1 MHFNWRKLRDPT
13 QEKADNKAWRA
24 ELTVLVQ
31 EDDELR
37 EDGRR
42 LCKFNLLALCYV
54 LGYCQITEDVHHEAI
69 AFFPEKDPN
78 KSVAQL
84 SQGIARRNS
93 LLYPRG
99 TFKTTLDAANII
111 QYILHYFFT
120 IAILIMCASKP
131 LAFALVDEISAHFYK
146 PKNRPP
152 TLFQALF
159 PELCVDVEPESGN
172 FTAAIRQT
180 EPTIKEPLLWGNSIG
195 SSTTGWH
202 PDVLVID
209 DIHDNRNSETY
220 EARIKISK
228 RYRMSRKILKPTGI
242 ELKIGTCYGPGDVFA
257 EEVLNSRPGTYRRV
271 YKPAMRLKSGERL
284 DPNGFP
290 DEEDVEL
297 LFPSILPYDYL
308 REEYEGGY
316 ESFMSQLML
325 DTYGSAEVVF
335 SEMQMLEAMMDE
347 EHLPVEGEIFIHWRM
362 ECRKMRWKT
371 TNGAVGIMHRN
382 RMTIAE
388 VMHGHF
394 KPSELARMIVTS
406 ARKYGQHEVSI
417 EESPGARLMQPT
429 INNYALT
436 VGWDVHI
443 NWTPFV
449 EDSGE
454 RDIFIRNIEADIA
467 SSRLNFS
474 NGIVKL
480 KPLIQGFVQY
490 GMIDEN
496 GLPDVVA
503 QVAGNLPQSIAAENA
518 EEDSAW
524 ETARERDKFNLIY
537 GRGPYARPEPEP
549 EEIAVEEPGIEDKTM
564 TSQGLEVWIPG
575 LEH

>member
-1 MHFNWRKLRDPT
+1 MHYNWRRLRDPM

-24 ELTVLVQ
+24 QLTVLVQ
-31 EDDELR
+31 EDEEMR

-42 LCKFNLLALCYV
+42 LCMFNLLALCYT

-78 KSVAQL
+78 RNVEQL
-84 SQGIARRNS
+84 SQGITRRNS

-111 QYILHYFFT
+111 QYILHYYLT
-120 IAILIMCASKP
+120 IAILIMCASKA
-131 LAFALVDEISAHFYK
+131 LSFALVDEIAAHFYR
-146 PKNRPP
+146 PKHRPP

-159 PELCVDVEPESGN
+159 PELCVDNEPEHGN
-172 FTAAIRQT
+172 FTAALRQT
-180 EPTIKEPLLWGNSIG
+180 EPKIKEPLLWGNSLG

-209 DIHDNRNSETY
+209 DVHDNRNSESY
-220 EARIKISK
+220 EARQKISR
-228 RYRMSRKILKPTGI
+228 RYKLSRKILKPTGI
-242 ELKIGTCYGPGDVFA
+242 EIKIGTCYGPGDVFA

-271 YKPAMRLKSGERL
+271 YKPAMRLRNGERL

-335 SEMQMLEAMMDE
+335 SETQMLDAMIE
-347 EHLPVEGEIFIHWRM
+347 EDKLPVEGETFIHWRI

-371 TNGAVGIMHRN
+371 TNGAVGILHRN
-382 RMTIAE
+382 RMYISE
-388 VMHGHF
+388 VLHGHF
-394 KPSELARMIVTS
+394 KPSELARIIVTA
-406 ARKYGQHEVSI
+406 ARKYGLHAISI
-417 EESPGARLMQPT
+417 EESPGARLMQPI

-436 VGWDVHI
+436 VGWDIHI
-443 NWTPFV
+443 NWTPFI
-449 EDSGE
+449 EDAGE

-467 SSRLNFS
+467 SSRLVFS

-490 GMIDEN
+490 GMIDES

-503 QVAGNLPQSIAAENA
+503 QVAGNLPQSIAAENS

-524 ETARERDKFNLIY
+524 EMARERDKYNLIY
-537 GRGPYARPEPEP
+537 NRGPYARPEPEP
-549 EEIAVEEPGIEDKTM
+549 EEVAVEEPRIEDQEVTG
-564 TSQGLEVWIPG
+564 QGLETWIPG
-575 LEH
+575 LE

>member
-1 MHFNWRKLRDPT
+1 MHFDWRRLRSPT

-78 KSVAQL
+78 KNVDQL
-84 SQGIARRNS
+84 SQGIKRRNS

-99 TFKTTLDAANII
+99 TYKSTLDLANII
-111 QYILHYFFT
+111 QYILHYFMT
-120 IAILIMCASKP
+120 IAILIMSASKP
-131 LAFALVDEISAHFYK
+131 LSFAFVDEISAHFYR
-146 PKNRPP
+146 PRNRPP

-159 PELCVDVEPESGN
+159 PELCVEVQPETGKFTTPLRQSEPS
-172 FTAAIRQT
+172 
-180 EPTIKEPLLWGNSIG
+180 IKEPLVWGNSLG

-202 PDVLVID
+202 PDLLVID
-209 DIHDNRNSETY
+209 DVHDNRNSETY
-220 EARIKISK
+220 EARLKISK
-228 RYRMSRKILKPTGI
+228 RYKMSRKILKPTGL
-242 ELKIGTCYGPGDVFA
+242 ELKIGTCYGPGDIFA
-257 EEVLNSRPGTYRRV
+257 EEVLNARPGTYNRV

-308 REEYEGGY
+308 SEEYSGGY

-325 DTYGSAEVVF
+325 DTYGAAEVVF
-335 SEMQMLEAMMDE
+335 SEMQMLEAMIDE
-347 EHLPVEGEIFIHWRM
+347 DRVPVEGETFIHWRL

-371 TNGAVGIMHRN
+371 TNGAVGVMHRN
-382 RMTIAE
+382 RMTIAD

-406 ARKYGQHEVSI
+406 ARKYGLHEISI

-436 VGWDVHI
+436 VGWDMHI
-443 NWTPFV
+443 NWTPYV

-467 SSRLNFS
+467 SSRLLFS

-503 QVAGNLPQSIAAENA
+503 QVAANLPQSIAAENS

-524 ETARERDKFNLIY
+524 EMMMERDKYNMIY
-537 GRGPYARPEPEP
+537 GRGAYARPEPEP
-549 EEIAVEEPGIEDKTM
+549 EEVVIEEPRIEDQELTG
-564 TSQGLEVWIPG
+564 QGLETWIPG
-575 LEH
+575 LE

>member
-1 MHFNWRKLRDPT
+1 MHFNWRRLRDPA

-37 EDGRR
+37 EEGRR
-42 LCKFNLLALCYV
+42 CCKTNLLALCYV
-54 LGYCQITEDVHHEAI
+54 LAYCLITEDVHHEAI

-78 KSVAQL
+78 KTVEQL
-84 SQGIARRNS
+84 SQGIPRRNS

-99 TFKTTLDAANII
+99 TYKSTLDLANVI

-120 IAILIMCASKP
+120 IAILIMSATKP
-131 LAFALVDEISAHFYK
+131 LAFAFVDEISAHFYK

-159 PELCVDVEPESGN
+159 PELCVDVEPEHGS
-172 FTAAIRQT
+172 FTAAIRQM
-180 EPTIKEPLLWGNSIG
+180 EPTIKEPMIWGNSLG

-209 DIHDNRNSETY
+209 DVHDNRNSETY

-228 RYRMSRKILKPTGI
+228 RYKMSRKILKPTGI
-242 ELKIGTCYGPGDVFA
+242 ELKIGTCYGPGDIFA
-257 EEVLNSRPGTYRRV
+257 EEVLNSRPGSYRRI

-308 REEYEGGY
+308 REEYEGY

-335 SEMQMLEAMMDE
+335 SEKQMLEAMIDE
-347 EHLPVEGEIFIHWRM
+347 EKFPVEGESFIHWRM
-362 ECRKMRWKT
+362 ECRKMRWHT
-371 TNGAVGIMHRN
+371 TNGAVGVLHRN
-382 RMTIAE
+382 RMYIAD
-388 VMHGHF
+388 VWHGHF
-394 KPSELARMIVTS
+394 KPSELARIIVTT
-406 ARKYGQHEVSI
+406 AREYGKHDVSI
-417 EESPGARLMQPT
+417 EESPGARLMEPT
-429 INNYALT
+429 IKNYALT
-436 VGWDVHI
+436 VGWDIHI

-467 SSRLNFS
+467 TSRLIFS

-503 QVAGNLPQSIAAENA
+503 QVAGNLPQSIAAEQS
-518 EEDSAW
+518 EEESAW
-524 ETARERDKFNLIY
+524 EMMRERDKYNMIY
-537 GRGPYARPEPEP
+537 GRGAYARPEPEP
-549 EEIAVEEPGIEDKTM
+549 EEVVVEEPGLEDETM
-564 TSQGLEVWIPG
+564 TSQGVELWIPG

>member
-1 MHFNWRKLRDPT
+1 MHFNWRRLRDPT

-24 ELTVLVQ
+24 ELTALAQ
-31 EDDELR
+31 ADDEIR
-37 EDGRR
+37 EEGRR
-42 LCKFNLLALCYV
+42 CCKTNLLALCYV
-54 LGYCQITEDVHHEAI
+54 LAYTLITEDVHHEAI

-78 KSVAQL
+78 KTVEQL
-84 SQGIARRNS
+84 SHGIPRRNS

-99 TFKTTLDAANII
+99 TFKSTLDIANII

-120 IAILIMCASKP
+120 IAILIMSATKP
-131 LAFALVDEISAHFYK
+131 LAFAFVDEISAHFYK

-159 PELCVDVEPESGN
+159 PELCVDVEPEHGS
-172 FTAAIRQT
+172 FTTPLRQN
-180 EPTIKEPLLWGNSIG
+180 EPSIKEPLLSGNSLG
-195 SSTTGWH
+195 SSTTGFH
-202 PDVLVID
+202 PDLLVID
-209 DIHDNRNSETY
+209 DVHDNKNSETY
-220 EARIKISK
+220 EARMKISK
-228 RYRMSRKILKPTGI
+228 RYRMSRKILKPTGL

-257 EEVLNSRPGTYRRV
+257 EEVLNSRPGSYRRV

-297 LFPSILPYDYL
+297 LFPTILPYDYL

-335 SEMQMLEAMMDE
+335 SESQMLEAMIE
-347 EHLPVEGEIFIHWRM
+347 EDKLPVEGETFIHWRM
-362 ECRKMRWKT
+362 ECRKMRWRT
-371 TNGAVGIMHRN
+371 TNAAVGVLHRK
-382 RMTIAE
+382 RMYIAE
-388 VMHGHF
+388 VLHGHF
-394 KPSELARMIVTS
+394 KPSELARLVVMS
-406 ARKYGQHEVSI
+406 ARKYGLHEISI
-417 EESPGARLMQPT
+417 EDSPGARLMQST

-436 VGWDVHI
+436 VGWDVHVT
-443 NWTPFV
+443 WTPFV

-467 SSRLNFS
+467 SSRLLFS

-503 QVAGNLPQSIAAENA
+503 QVAGNLPQSIAAE
-518 EEDSAW
+518 EETEESAW
-524 ETARERDKFNLIY
+524 EMMRERDKYNLIY
-537 GRGPYARPEPEP
+537 GRGAYARPEPEP
-549 EEIAVEEPGIEDKTM
+549 EEVMVEEPRIEEQELTG
-564 TSQGLEVWIPG
+564 QGLETWIPG
-575 LEH
+575 LE

>member
-37 EDGRR
+37 EEGRR
-42 LCKFNLLALCYV
+42 CCKHNLLALCYV
-54 LGYCQITEDVHHEAI
+54 LAYCLITEDVHHEAI

-78 KSVAQL
+78 KTVEQL
-84 SQGIARRNS
+84 SQGIPRRNS

-99 TFKTTLDAANII
+99 TYKSTLDIANII

-120 IAILIMCASKP
+120 IAILVMSATKP
-131 LAFALVDEISAHFYK
+131 LSFAFVDEISAHFYK
-146 PKNRPP
+146 PKNRTP

-159 PELCVDVEPESGN
+159 PELCVDVKPEKGV
-172 FTAAIRQT
+172 FTTPLRQT
-180 EPTIKEPLLWGNSIG
+180 EPTIKEPLLWGNSLG

-202 PDVLVID
+202 PDLLIVD
-209 DIHDNRNSETY
+209 DVHDNKNSETY
-220 EARIKISK
+220 DARKKISR
-228 RYRMSRKILKPTGI
+228 RYMLSRKILKPSGI

-257 EEVLNSRPGTYRRV
+257 EEVLNARPGTYRRI
-271 YKPAMRLKSGERL
+271 YKPAMKLKSGERL

-335 SEMQMLEAMMDE
+335 SETQMLDAMIDE
-347 EHLPVEGEIFIHWRM
+347 ERLPIEGETFIHWRM
-362 ECRKMRWKT
+362 ECRKMRWKKS
-371 TNGAVGIMHRN
+371 NGAVGILHRN
-382 RMTIAE
+382 RMHIAE
-388 VMHGHF
+388 VLHGHF
-394 KPSELARMIVTS
+394 KPSELARIIVTS
-406 ARKYGQHEVSI
+406 ARKYGLHEISI

-436 VGWDVHI
+436 VGWDIHI

-467 SSRLNFS
+467 TSRLTFS
-474 NGIVKL
+474 SGIVKL

-503 QVAGNLPQSIAAENA
+503 HVAGNLPQSIAADNSEEENA
-518 EEDSAW
+518 W
-524 ETARERDKFNLIY
+524 EMQRERDKYNMIY
-537 GRGPYARPEPEP
+537 GRGAYARPEPEP
-549 EEIAVEEPGIEDKTM
+549 EEVVIEEPRIEDQELTG
-564 TSQGLEVWIPG
+564 QGLETWIPG
-575 LEH
+575 LE